1 VADPATDSPG
11 RRSGYGPVA
20 VDRGRA
26 WALASTA
33 ELLSRV
39 LDVLFSR
46 QRRLAA
52 GLSAFAVLTALLVP
66 GAVSAQGPA
75 NPEVTEALAWD
86 VGQVEPDG
94 RSLQIVY
101 GVSYDCPSGAP
112 QPTLTETATTIT
124 IGVQQ
129 ATYPN
134 ENCAS
139 LPYPAESITV
149 RLAAPVAGRRI
160 VGPLQGLLSPAVPVI
175 PPQILVK
182 RGKREVQAIPRLLGL
197 APENALQ
204 AIRISGLRTH
214 FCAVGPATGLPRVAS
229 QRPSPGRVLV
239 PREMIRVRLAGA
251 GANAARCP

>member
-1 VADPATDSPG
+1 
-11 RRSGYGPVA
+11 
-20 VDRGRA
+20 
-26 WALASTA
+26 
-33 ELLSRV
+33 
-39 LDVLFSR
+39 
-46 QRRLAA
+46 
-52 GLSAFAVLTALLVP
+52 
-66 GAVSAQGPA
+66 
-75 NPEVTEALAWD
+75 

-101 GVSYDCPSGAP
+101 AVSYACPSGTP
-112 QPTLTETATTIT
+112 KTTLTETTTTIT

-134 ENCAS
+134 ENCVS

-160 VGPLQGLLSPAVPVI
+160 VGTLQGLPSPAVPVI

-182 RGKREVQAIPRLLGL
+182 RGRREVQAIPRLLGL

-214 FCAVGPATGLPRVAS
+214 FCAVGPPTGRPRVVS

-239 PREMIRVRLAGA
+239 PRETIRVRLAGA
-251 GANAARCP
+251 GPNAAGCS